1 MKEEEYMEQQIDK
14 ILGYHASNQ
23 LIFENLIEDSKKT
36 NGVIPFVGEAFSKS
50 TFGSRND
57 FVKEIKEKTPV
68 SANNNEC
75 ALDFDFLDLLDSLI
89 SIHKKGI
96 IDAKLLSFYSDLK
109 IDDKY
114 IKNQAVSLIP
124 YVNRGNCITANLDHV
139 IDHSYSIAGKI
150 PDITHPHERKKLI
163 TLLRGGIASNEVNI
177 VLKLHGDI
185 LSDAKHRILTKED
198 YKSSYDKES
207 EFYKTISQ
215 WLQNYIILFIG
226 VDLCK
231 DKYLLD
237 LLKDLK
243 SPGFNHYAII
253 SCRDDATLKENTYSF
268 LENMCVHP
276 ILYDEDKPEC
286 LEMLLHK
293 FLIDSNNIP
302 PFPLGE
308 IDYRYSYQDLVGR
321 EKQIEQLKTF
331 LLKEDKIL
339 WTIIKG
345 NRHTGRTKLAYDFSR
360 LYASDWEWYILE
372 PEEIDEFL
380 SSQIKIQEARK
391 MERKLLITFDN
402 FHWYRGSLDK
412 IFQSKVCMN
421 IYAVKVRFIFVLY
434 DLDRSLLL
442 QTLRNSEH
450 DSLWLK
456 IMDSADPHLPIS
468 IEPLSVDEILK
479 LCHGYI
485 YYRSYQLRIEKKLCE
500 IFRLIDKKLETYILE
515 LDKKKEPEILALSQL
530 KAINLVKELNG
541 SSYLKDSELAELVF
555 RLSITVDN
563 QPSVNSADFDY
574 DKWYL
579 DMREKQLQAYL
590 TKEYF
595 KNKEKNVVAENID
608 RFEDTKIS
616 GMLNQLNFEENLVNG
631 KENRTID
638 GNE

>member
-1 MKEEEYMEQQIDK
+1 MKEKEYMEQQIDK
-14 ILGYHASNQ
+14 LLHYHASNQ
-23 LIFENLIEDSKKT
+23 LIFENLIDDSKKT
-36 NGVIPFVGEAFSKS
+36 NGVIPFVGEFFSKS
-50 TFGSRND
+50 TFGTRND
-57 FVKEIKEKTPV
+57 FVKEIQEKTHIYVKPGENV
-68 SANNNEC
+68 S
-75 ALDFDFLDLLDSLI
+75 DMGFLDLLDSLI
-89 SIHKKGI
+89 SIHKKGV
-96 IDAKLLSFYSDLK
+96 IDAKLLSFYSDFK

-114 IKNQAVSLIP
+114 IKNQAVSWIP
-124 YVNRGNCITANLDHV
+124 YVNNGNCITANLDHV

-150 PDITHPHERKKLI
+150 PDITHPHEKKKLI
-163 TLLRGGIASNEVNI
+163 TLLRGGMASSEANI
-177 VLKLHGDI
+177 VLKLHGDV
-185 LSDAKHRILTKED
+185 LSDAEHRILTQED
-198 YKSSYDKES
+198 YELSYDKES

-253 SCRDDATLKENTYSF
+253 GCKDDVLTKKNTYSF
-268 LENMCVHP
+268 LESMCVHP

-321 EKQIEQLKTF
+321 EKQIEQLDAF
-331 LLKEDKIL
+331 LNKENKFL

-345 NRHTGRTKLAYDFSR
+345 NRHTGRTKLVYDFSR
-360 LYASDWEWYILE
+360 MYASDWEWYILE

-391 MERKLLITFDN
+391 KERKLLITFDN
-402 FHWYRGSLDK
+402 FHWYKGTLDK
-412 IFQSKVCMN
+412 IFESKVSMN
-421 IYAVKVRFIFVLY
+421 IYTVKVRFIFVLY
-434 DLDRSLLL
+434 DVKQSLLL
-442 QTLRNSEH
+442 QTLQNSVH
-450 DSLWLK
+450 DYLWFK
-456 IMDSADPHLPIS
+456 IMESADSQLPIS
-468 IEPLSVDEILK
+468 IEPLSVDEILQ

-485 YYRSYQLRIEKKLCE
+485 YYRSYQLGIEKKLCG
-500 IFRLIDKKLETYILE
+500 IFDLIDEKLKAYILE

-530 KAINLVKELNG
+530 KAVNLVKELNG

-555 RLSITVDN
+555 QLSITIDKR
-563 QPSVNSADFDY
+563 PPNSTDFDY

-579 DMREKQLQAYL
+579 DLREEQFQAYS

-595 KNKEKNVVAENID
+595 KNKEKDIAGEICD
-608 RFEDTKIS
+608 RFEDTEIS
-616 GMLNQLNFEENLVNG
+616 RMLNQLNFMENLGNG
-631 KENRTID
+631 KEDEN
-638 GNE
+638 NKWK

>member
-1 MKEEEYMEQQIDK
+1 MKEKEYMEQQIDK
-14 ILGYHASNQ
+14 LLRYHASNK
-23 LIFENLIEDSKKT
+23 LIFENLIDDSKKT
-36 NGVIPFVGEAFSKS
+36 NGVIPFVGEFFSKS
-50 TFGSRND
+50 TFGTRND
-57 FVKEIKEKTPV
+57 FVKEIQEKTHINV
-68 SANNNEC
+68 NYSENV
-75 ALDFDFLDLLDSLI
+75 LDLGFLDLLDSLI
-89 SIHKKGI
+89 SIHKKGV
-96 IDAKLLSFYSDLK
+96 IDAKLLSFYSDFK

-114 IKNQAVSLIP
+114 IKNQAVSWIP
-124 YVNRGNCITANLDHV
+124 YVNNGNCITANLDHV

-150 PDITHPHERKKLI
+150 PDITHPHEKKKLI
-163 TLLRGGIASNEVNI
+163 TLLREGMASNEANI

-185 LSDAKHRILTKED
+185 LSDAEHRILTQED
-198 YKSSYDKES
+198 YESSYDRES

-253 SCRDDATLKENTYSF
+253 GCKDDVLAKEKSYSF
-268 LENMCVHP
+268 LESMCVHP

-321 EKQIEQLKTF
+321 EKQIEQLDEFLNKKTKF
-331 LLKEDKIL
+331 L

-345 NRHTGRTKLAYDFSR
+345 NRHTGRTKLVYDFSR
-360 LYASDWEWYILE
+360 IYASGWEWYILE

-380 SSQIKIQEARK
+380 SSQIKIQGARK
-391 MERKLLITFDN
+391 KERKLLITFDN
-402 FHWYRGSLDK
+402 FHWYKGALDK
-412 IFQSKVCMN
+412 IFESKVSMN
-421 IYAVKVRFIFVLY
+421 IYTVKVRFIFVLY
-434 DLDRSLLL
+434 DVKQSLLL
-442 QTLRNSEH
+442 QTLQNSVH
-450 DSLWLK
+450 DSLWFK
-456 IMDSADPHLPIS
+456 IMESADSQLPIS
-468 IEPLSVDEILK
+468 IEPLSVDEILQ

-485 YYRSYQLRIEKKLCE
+485 YYRSYQLGIEKKLCE
-500 IFRLIDKKLETYILE
+500 IFHLIDEKLETYILE

-530 KAINLVKELNG
+530 KAINLIKELNG
-541 SSYLKDSELAELVF
+541 SSFLKDSELAEIVF
-555 RLSITVDN
+555 RLSITIDN
-563 QPSVNSADFDY
+563 RTPNSTDFDY

-579 DMREKQLQAYL
+579 DMREEQFQAYS

-595 KNKEKNVVAENID
+595 KNKEKNMAGETSD
-608 RFEDTKIS
+608 RFEDTEIS
-616 GMLNQLNFEENLVNG
+616 RILNQLNFMENLGNG
-631 KENRTID
+631 KEDEN
-638 GNE
+638 NKWK